1 MPAYQTSSGM
11 NLMMAMMT
19 FVSIDISNIQ
29 AIQFESK
36 T

>member
-1 MPAYQTSSGM
+1 MPAYQTTSGI

-19 FVSIDISNIQ
+19 SASIDISNIQ
-29 AIQFESK
+29 AIQFESN